1 MKIADLNSIT
11 IARRPSTFHSDLATS
26 GVKGRRGS
34 SEGIEVGVEVG
45 RLSVPLQ
52 HQSVN
57 LQIGFL
63 VREHGKEVDHREP
76 PGKDDKGLE
85 SGDGDAE
92 QLELLREVEDGEEDG
107 AEEGDLQEAEH
118 DQPREQEVAH
128 SPGGPDEE
136 DDRGKQKDE
145 LDGPGNQ
152 DVPM

>member
-1 MKIADLNSIT
+1 MQQVCIPCLKTD
-11 IARRPSTFHSDLATS
+11 
-26 GVKGRRGS
+26 
-34 SEGIEVGVEVG
+34 
-45 RLSVPLQ
+45 LSVPLQ
-52 HQSVN
+52 HQSVD

-85 SGDGDAE
+85 TSDSLHFPHSTTVCIFPHLEGGDGDAE

-128 SPGGPDEE
+128 SPAASKRGREIERGDNWGRAERKYGG
-136 DDRGKQKDE
+136 R
-145 LDGPGNQ
+145 N
-152 DVPM
+152 